1 MVEVRSQ
8 LTLMSMSQ
16 PNVDGGLVGGASLK
30 PNDFFEMIK
39 VAAASKLKGLKSSL
53 KPPNLE
59 AFFVPAGQGA
69 KILGTGKLLARRGF
83 CVRRVAGY
91 LEFKD

>member
-1 MVEVRSQ
+1 MKHGDDIAGKIRILYGGSMKPANIDE
-8 LTLMSMSQ
+8 LMSQ

-39 VAAASKLKGLKSSL
+39 VAAASKRFKGLINSPL

-59 AFFVPAGQGA
+59 AFFV
-69 KILGTGKLLARRGF
+69 LLQPRFQNLWEIRS
-83 CVRRVAGY
+83 R
-91 LEFKD
+91 